1 MELLSDR
8 LKHGSYRLIPVL
20 LRLILALG
28 RLSFGCYRP
37 MLGCFGL
44 LIGILVATVAK
55 VSKVVYRLYEELG
68 AGSLLTCFVRVWGAS
83 CWGS

>member
-1 MELLSDR
+1 
-8 LKHGSYRLIPVL
+8 
-20 LRLILALG
+20 
-28 RLSFGCYRP
+28 